1 MERQLGELEERQK
14 QLAAMCESALVEA
27 ASGHL
32 PADGGAS
39 ELRLA
44 AGVLASVAGNPHAAH
59 KLLAAHSMRLKRA
72 QQLLL
77 KPQNAGVFPC
87 RPRAHIRSMHLA
99 PRLQEEFCLSSISTI
114 SIV

>member
-14 QLAAMCESALVEA
+14 RLAAMCESALVEA

-44 AGVLASVAGNPHAAH
+44 AGEALGPIHCDGAEP
-59 KLLAAHSMRLKRA
+59 
-72 QQLLL
+72 
-77 KPQNAGVFPC
+77 
-87 RPRAHIRSMHLA
+87 
-99 PRLQEEFCLSSISTI
+99 
-114 SIV
+114 IVHGMSAI

>member
-44 AGVLASVAGNPHAAH
+44 AGVLASVAGSPHAAH
-59 KLLAAHSMRLKRA
+59 KLLAGHSMRLKRA

-77 KPQNAGVFPC
+77 KPQNAGVLPC
-87 RPRAHIRSMHLA
+87 RPKKCTFAVPRRS
-99 PRLQEEFCLSSISTI
+99 
-114 SIV
+114 